1 MRETVLLSILILV
14 GWTACTQKTRN
25 TQSTS
30 ETDSNIKQE
39 LPIPALDV
47 NGVYPQ
53 KEVVAQNLGNIRYIR
68 LETQS
73 KALLGDKMSPTISK
87 DGFFFY
93 GFSSGDIVGFDLD
106 GKLLTNF
113 NHKGQGANEYTNI
126 QKVAFDKENGEIFVL
141 TQGKSP
147 SILAYDTEGEPLYS
161 YSIPD
166 TLSAWNIVSLNKK
179 ALLIWDMK
187 NTPPLLN
194 GKLAFTW
201 EERPAPN
208 PCPYVILNKKDG
220 SIISRLPLSI
230 KGRFRH
236 FIMTRVDGYSYVYIA
251 QHNSLTPY
259 MDGFILNEYN
269 SDTTFWI
276 DKGQTIKPIFTRTPS
291 VHSDLLKGKLCEVL
305 ALTDSYACIR
315 TISLNTEEA
324 KPGVGLKEHILLIDR
339 KEGNIAECIFR
350 DENFKGKDGILP
362 RPISSN
368 NKLYFMLYPHVLKD
382 AETNHSLSGELET
395 LTQSLKDDDNPVLIE
410 LSVD

>member
-30 ETDSNIKQE
+30 GTDSNIKQE
-39 LPIPALDV
+39 QPIPALDV
-47 NGVYPQ
+47 NEVYPQ

-73 KALLGDKMSPTISK
+73 KALLGDNMSPTISK

-93 GFSSGDIVGFDLD
+93 GFSSGDIIGFDLD
-106 GKLLTNF
+106 GKLLINF

-147 SILAYDTEGEPLYS
+147 SILAYDTQGEPLYS

-166 TLSAWNIVSLNKK
+166 TLSAWNIVALNKK
-179 ALLIWDMK
+179 ALLIWDIK

-194 GKLAFTW
+194 GTLAFTW
-201 EERPAPN
+201 KERPAPN
-208 PCPYVILNKKDG
+208 PSPYVILDKKDG

-230 KGRFRH
+230 KERFRH

-251 QHNSLTPY
+251 QQNSLTPY
-259 MDGFILNEYN
+259 MDGFILNEYT

-276 DKGQTIKPIFTRTPS
+276 DKDQTIKPIFTRTPS
-291 VHSDLLKGKLCEVL
+291 VRSDLLKGKLCEVL

-324 KPGVGLKEHILLIDR
+324 QPGVGLKEHILLLDR
-339 KEGNIAECIFR
+339 KAGNIAECIFR

-368 NKLYFMLYPHVLKD
+368 NKLYFMLYPHVLKE
-382 AETNHSLSGELET
+382 AETKHSLSGELEK